1 MNNKDMLLSL
11 KSDTF
16 SAMQEDFDAILAKTI
31 RNMEMRGAGDA
42 AITLK
47 LSIAIEKSTAND
59 ANDVRDISRP
69 SFNHEIRSVMQIK
82 DKKAGAL
89 TGDYELVWDVDEGKY
104 VMRRIVNEQIGLFDD
119 DEDFIDG
126 KCREVSS
133 KTAEISNSA
142 TGFLVSPPQEEKA
155 HTREQNKGRIT
166 SADAVPTPFWWLSQ
180 FVGKKM
186 KISESL
192 GNYTV
197 RTLENEI
204 VLSSAAINTSHMYCE
219 KEKLEPHIGHHIKCV
234 WFDCDDEP
242 ASISVECV
250 DCNEI
255 LFEAYITGEPVPP
268 HIEQEDSAIEGDAE
282 KDGEENDLEDG
293 FEIDDDYP
301 YDLPDNE
308 TDL

>member
-1 MNNKDMLLSL
+1 MSSKDMVLSL
-11 KSDTF
+11 KGDTF
-16 SAMQEDFDAILAKTI
+16 SALQEDFDAILAKTI

-47 LSIAIEKSTAND
+47 LSISIEKSTAND
-59 ANDVRDISRP
+59 VNDVRNISKP

-82 DKKAGAL
+82 DKKTGAL
-89 TGDYELVWDVDEGKY
+89 TGDYELVWDIDEGKY
-104 VMRRIVNEQIGLFDD
+104 VMWRIVNEQMGLFDD
-119 DEDFIDG
+119 DEDFDDG
-126 KCREVSS
+126 NCREVST
-133 KTAEISNSA
+133 KVAEISNSA
-142 TGFLVSPPQEEKA
+142 TGLLASVPQEDKNHTSEQKKCKA
-155 HTREQNKGRIT
+155 APDDE
-166 SADAVPTPFWWLSQ
+166 APTPFRWLSQ

-255 LFEAYITGEPVPP
+255 LFEAYIVDEPVPP
-268 HIEQEDSAIEGDAE
+268 HIEQEDGTIESSAGEDVEINNLVE
-282 KDGEENDLEDG
+282 K
-293 FEIDDDYP
+293 FEINDDYP
-301 YDLPDNE
+301 YDQPDDE
-308 TDL
+308 TGL